1 MAIFCFA
8 GANEEAFMNHVRVAL
23 AALALGIST
32 AAMAAPAGG
41 PDPRFSG
48 SDLFNISAA
57 ADPQISPDGRW
68 IAYVRR
74 SNDIMTDRARS
85 SIWLIDTASGE
96 QRPLVAGSGNH
107 FSPRWS
113 PDGRRLAYASTS
125 EGGSPQLFVR
135 WMDTGQSARITGLPD
150 SPQGIKWSPDGRRLA
165 YLMNVP
171 DDGPKLGS
179 APPKPEGAEWAKP
192 LEVIDKVTY
201 RTDGGGYVKAGFD
214 HIFVVDA
221 LGGAPRQLTF
231 GAYHDGNPEWSADG
245 RSILFSAVRKDDWE
259 MIANDSEIYRLD
271 VDGGQVTT
279 LTDRR
284 GPDNAP
290 IVSPDGR
297 LIAYVGF
304 DDHKKGFEQ
313 GDLYVMNADGSG
325 SRRVAQGLDRSIDQ
339 LEWSADGRSVVASYE
354 ENGSVVVSRIGLDG
368 RVTPITREV
377 GGGSLDRPYAG
388 GEFSLARNGAVAFT
402 VDSATRPADVAL
414 SAGGKTRQLTRLNDL
429 SLSGKSLGQVRT
441 LDVRAPDGSPVPSWI
456 LLPPGYKEGT
466 RVPVILEIHG
476 GPYASYGPHFSTDY
490 QLYAAAGYAVL
501 YTNPRGSTGYGQA
514 FADGI
519 EKTYPDSNTADLLA
533 AVDAAVASG
542 VADPDN
548 LFVTG
553 GSGGGI
559 LTAWLI
565 GKTDRFKAA
574 ASQKPVINWT
584 SMALTSD
591 GIQFFGP
598 YWMGALPWENYQ
610 SYWARSPL
618 SLMANVKT
626 PTLVVVGAEDY
637 RTPVSEAE
645 QLYSALKLKGVP
657 TMLVKVPN
665 ASHGGIAARPSQAA
679 AKAAAIIAW
688 FDKYRTRRDAVQT
701 SERAAQ

>member
-1 MAIFCFA
+1 MKFA
-8 GANEEAFMNHVRVAL
+8 RFAL
-23 AALALGIST
+23 AALAFQCS
-32 AAMAAPAGG
+32 AAALAAPAAG
-41 PDPRFSG
+41 PNPSFTG
-48 SDLFNISAA
+48 SDLFSLTAA
-57 ADPQISPDGRW
+57 SDPQISPDGRW

-74 SNDIMTDRARS
+74 SNDVMTDRARS

-96 QRPLVAGSGNH
+96 QRPLVAGTGNH
-107 FSPRWS
+107 LNPRWS
-113 PDGRRLAYASTS
+113 PDGRRLAYVSTA
-125 EGGSPQLFVR
+125 EGSAPQLFVR
-135 WMDTGQSARITGLPD
+135 WMDSGQSARITGLPD
-150 SPQGIKWSPDGRRLA
+150 SPQGIKWSPDGRRIA
-165 YLMNVP
+165 YLMTVP
-171 DDGPKLGS
+171 DDGAKLGS
-179 APPKPEGAEWAKP
+179 PPTKPEGAEWAKP

-201 RTDGGGYVKAGFD
+201 RTDDGGYLKPGFD

-231 GAYHDGNPEWSADG
+231 GAYHDGAPEWAPDG
-245 RSILFSAVRKDDWE
+245 RSILFSAVRKPDWE
-259 MIANDSEIYRLD
+259 LISNDSEVYRLD
-271 VDGGQVTT
+271 VDSGAVRA

-284 GPDNAP
+284 GPDNGP
-290 IVSPDGR
+290 KVSPDGR

-304 DDHKKGFEQ
+304 DDHMKGFEQ

-325 SRRVAQGLDRSIDQ
+325 PRRIAPGLDRSIDQ
-339 LEWSADGRSVVASYE
+339 LAWSADGRSLIASYE
-354 ENGSVVVSRIGLDG
+354 EKGSVVVSRIGLDG
-368 RVTPITREV
+368 RVTPITRDV
-377 GGGSLDRPYAG
+377 GGGGLDRPYAG
-388 GEFSLARNGAVAFT
+388 GGFSLARNGAIAFT
-402 VDSATRPADVAL
+402 TDSVSRPADV
-414 SAGGKTRQLTRLNDL
+414 SISSGGKSRQLTRLNDL
-429 SLSGKSLGQVRT
+429 TLSGKSLGT
-441 LDVRAPDGSPVPSWI
+441 LREIKVAAPDGSPVPSWI
-456 LLPPGYKEGT
+456 LLPPGYQEGT
-466 RVPVILEIHG
+466 RVPTILEIHG

-501 YTNPRGSTGYGQA
+501 YTNPRGSTGYGQN

-542 VADPDN
+542 ISDPDN

-559 LTAWLI
+559 LTAWLV

-574 ASQKPVINWT
+574 AAQKPVINWT

-591 GIQFFGP
+591 GVQFFGP

-679 AKAAAIIAW
+679 AKAGAIIAW
-688 FDKYRTRRDAVQT
+688 FDKYRKRDGSVQT
-701 SERAAQ
+701 AVSAR

>member
-1 MAIFCFA
+1 MKLI
-8 GANEEAFMNHVRVAL
+8 RVAL
-23 AALALGIST
+23 AALALGVST
-32 AAMAAPAGG
+32 AAMAAPASG
-41 PDPRFSG
+41 PELRFTG
-48 SDLFNISAA
+48 SDLFSISAA
-57 ADPQISPDGRW
+57 SDPQISPDGRW

-85 SIWLIDTASGE
+85 SIWLIDAASGE

-113 PDGRRLAYASTS
+113 PDGSRLAYASTS
-125 EGGSPQLFVR
+125 EGGAPQLFVR
-135 WMDTGQSARITGLPD
+135 WMGSGESARITGLPD
-150 SPQGIKWSPDGRRLA
+150 SPQGITWSPDGRRIA

-171 DDGPKLGS
+171 DEGPKLGS
-179 APPKPEGAEWAKP
+179 APPKPEGADWAKP

-201 RTDGGGYVKAGFD
+201 RTDSGGYVKAGFD

-231 GAYHDGNPEWSADG
+231 GAFHDGNPEWSRDG
-245 RSILFSAVRKDDWE
+245 RAILFSAVRKDDWE

-271 VDGGQVTT
+271 IDSGQVAM

-290 IVSPDGR
+290 TVSPDGR
-297 LIAYVGF
+297 MIAYVGF

-313 GDLYVMNADGSG
+313 GDLYVMNSDGNG
-325 SRRVAQGLDRSIDQ
+325 ARRIAPGLDRSIDQ
-339 LEWSADGRSVVASYE
+339 LEWSADSRSIIAAYE

-368 RVTPITREV
+368 RVTRITDEV

-388 GEFSLARNGAVAFT
+388 GSFSLARNGAIAFT

-414 SAGGKTRQLTRLNDL
+414 SVGGKTRQLTRLNDL
-429 SLSGKSLGQVRT
+429 TLSGKSLGT
-441 LDVRAPDGSPVPSWI
+441 LREIKATAPDGSPVPSWI
-456 LLPPGYKEGT
+456 LLPPGYREGT
-466 RVPVILEIHG
+466 RVPTILEIHG

-490 QLYAAAGYAVL
+490 QLYAASGYAVL

-542 VADPDN
+542 ISDPEN

-610 SYWARSPL
+610 SYWSRSPL

-665 ASHGGIAARPSQAA
+665 ASHGGIAARPSQSA

-688 FDKYRTRRDAVQT
+688 FDKYRSKPTAAQT
-701 SERAAQ
+701 AERAGN

>member
-1 MAIFCFA
+1 MT
-8 GANEEAFMNHVRVAL
+8 M
-23 AALALGIST
+23 
-32 AAMAAPAGG
+32 
-41 PDPRFSG
+41 PD
-48 SDLFNISAA
+48 
-57 ADPQISPDGRW
+57 
-68 IAYVRR
+68 
-74 SNDIMTDRARS
+74 
-85 SIWLIDTASGE
+85 
-96 QRPLVAGSGNH
+96 
-107 FSPRWS
+107 
-113 PDGRRLAYASTS
+113 
-125 EGGSPQLFVR
+125 EG
-135 WMDTGQSARITGLPD
+135 T
-150 SPQGIKWSPDGRRLA
+150 
-165 YLMNVP
+165 
-171 DDGPKLGS
+171 KLGS
-179 APPKPEGAEWAKP
+179 APPPKPEGAEWAKP

-201 RTDGGGYVKAGFD
+201 RTDDGGYLKPGFD

-231 GAYHDGNPEWSADG
+231 GAYHDGAPEWAPDG
-245 RSILFSAVRKDDWE
+245 RSILFSAVRKPDWE
-259 MIANDSEIYRLD
+259 MISNDSEIYRLD
-271 VDGGQVTT
+271 IDSGTVRP

-284 GPDNAP
+284 GPDSGP
-290 IVSPDGR
+290 KVSPDGR

-313 GDLYVMNADGSG
+313 ADLYVMNPTAAEPAGCSRPRRRSTRSNGPRTADH
-325 SRRVAQGLDRSIDQ
+325 
-339 LEWSADGRSVVASYE
+339 WSCPMR
-354 ENGSVVVSRIGLDG
+354 SRIGG
-368 RVTPITREV
+368 RVAHRPGRASHADRQDV
-377 GGGSLDRPYAG
+377 GGRTRSPYAG
-388 GEFSLARNGAVAFT
+388 GVQRPARSLAYTSDSVNRPSDVSVVTGGA
-402 VDSATRPADVAL
+402 
-414 SAGGKTRQLTRLNDL
+414 RQLTRLNDL
-429 SLSGKSLGQVRT
+429 ALSGKSLGTLRP
-441 LDVRAPDGSPVPSWI
+441 LDVAAPDGSRVPSWI
-456 LLPPGYKEGT
+456 LLPPGYQEGT
-466 RVPVILEIHG
+466 RVPTILEIHG
-476 GPYASYGPHFSTDY
+476 GPYAAYGPHFSTDY

-533 AVDAAVASG
+533 AVDAAMASG
-542 VADPDN
+542 VSDPEN

-559 LTAWLI
+559 LTAWLV

-645 QLYSALKLKGVP
+645 QLYSALKLKAFRL
-657 TMLVKVPN
+657 LVKVPN
-665 ASHGGIAARPSQAA
+665 ASHGGIAGRPSQSA

-688 FDKYRTRRDAVQT
+688 FDKYRNAQALRRRNALGIIRSLDWWRSARPRSAPIPLRRTDTCVT
-701 SERAAQ
+701 LP

>member
-1 MAIFCFA
+1 MKAW
-8 GANEEAFMNHVRVAL
+8 RVGL
-23 AALALGIST
+23 AALASGICGS
-32 AAMAAPAGG
+32 ALAAPAEA
-41 PDPRFSG
+41 PNPRFTG
-48 SDLFNISAA
+48 GDLFNLAAA

-68 IAYVRR
+68 VAYVRR

-85 SIWLIDTASGE
+85 SIWLIDTASGD
-96 QRPLVAGSGNH
+96 QRPLLTGTGDH
-107 FSPRWS
+107 ISPRWS
-113 PDGRRLAYASTS
+113 PDGKRLAYVSTA
-125 EGGSPQLFVR
+125 EGGSPQLYVR
-135 WMDTGQSARITGLPD
+135 WMTNVPERARITGLPD
-150 SPQGIKWSPDGRRLA
+150 SPQGITWSPDGRRIA

-171 DDGPKLGS
+171 DEGMKLGK
-179 APPKPEGAEWAKP
+179 APDKPEGAEWAKP
-192 LEVIDKVTY
+192 LEIIDKVTY
-201 RTDGGGYVKAGFD
+201 RTDGGGYVKPGFD
-214 HIFVVDA
+214 HIFIVDA

-231 GAYHDGNPEWSADG
+231 GAYHDGNPEWTSDG
-245 RSILFSAVRKDDWE
+245 RAILFSAVRKPDWE

-271 VDGGQVTT
+271 IDSGAVRP

-284 GPDNAP
+284 GPDAAP
-290 IVSPDGR
+290 AASPDGR

-313 GDLYVMNADGSG
+313 ADLYVMNADGSG
-325 SRRVAQGLDRSIDQ
+325 ARRVAPSLDRSIDQ
-339 LEWSADGRSVVASYE
+339 LEWSADGRAVVASYE
-354 ENGSVVVSRIGLDG
+354 DGGSVVVSRIGLDG
-368 RVTPITREV
+368 RVTPLAKDV
-377 GGGSLDRPYAG
+377 AGGGLDRPYAG
-388 GEFSLARNGAVAFT
+388 GGFSLARNGAIAFAT
-402 VDSATRPADVAL
+402 DSPDRPTDVAL
-414 SAGGKTRQLTRLNDL
+414 SSGGKVRKLTRLNEL
-429 SLSGKSLGQVRT
+429 TLSGKSLGT
-441 LDVRAPDGSPVPSWI
+441 LRELSVRAPDGSPVPSWI
-456 LLPPGYKEGT
+456 LLPAGFEDGT
-466 RVPVILEIHG
+466 RVPTILEIHG
-476 GPYASYGPHFSTDY
+476 GPYAAYGPHFSTDY

-542 VADPDN
+542 IADPEN

-565 GKTDRFKAA
+565 GKTDRFRAA

-591 GIQFFGP
+591 GVQFFGP
-598 YWMGALPWENYQ
+598 YWMGGLPWENYQ

-618 SLMANVKT
+618 SLMASVKT

-637 RTPVSEAE
+637 RTPVSESE

-657 TMLVKVPN
+657 TMLVKVPD
-665 ASHGGIAARPSQAA
+665 ASHGGIAARPSQSA

-688 FDKYRTRRDAVQT
+688 FDKYRTRPT
-701 SERAAQ
+701 PAAAAPTGN

>member
-1 MAIFCFA
+1 MKQI
-8 GANEEAFMNHVRVAL
+8 RVAL
-23 AALALGIST
+23 AVLALGAS
-32 AAMAAPAGG
+32 AAGLAAPADG
-41 PDPRFSG
+41 PNPRFTG
-48 SDLFNISAA
+48 SDLFNLTVAS
-57 ADPQISPDGRW
+57 DPQISPDGRM

-96 QRPLVAGSGNH
+96 QRPLVVGTGNH
-107 FSPRWS
+107 MNPRWS
-113 PDGRRLAYASTS
+113 PDGRRLAYVSTT
-125 EGGSPQLFVR
+125 EGAAPQLFVH
-135 WMDTGQSARITGLPD
+135 WMESGESARITGLPD
-150 SPQGIKWSPDGRRLA
+150 SPQGINWSPDGRRIA

-171 DDGPKLGS
+171 DEGAKLGS
-179 APPKPEGAEWAKP
+179 APPKPEGADWAKP
-192 LEVIDKVTY
+192 LEIFDKVTY
-201 RTDGGGYVKAGFD
+201 RTDDGGYVKPGFD
-214 HIFVVDA
+214 HIFIVDA

-231 GAYHDGNPEWSADG
+231 GAYHDGRPEWTPDG
-245 RSILFSAVRKDDWE
+245 RTILFSAIRKPDWE
-259 MIANDSEIYRLD
+259 MISVDSEVYRLD
-271 VDGGQVTT
+271 IDSGTVTA

-284 GPDNAP
+284 GPDAAP
-290 IVSPDGR
+290 TISPDGR

-304 DDHKKGFEQ
+304 DDHKNGFEQ
-313 GDLYVMNADGSG
+313 ADLYVMKSDGSNP
-325 SRRVAQGLDRSIDQ
+325 RRIAPGLDRSIDQ
-339 LEWSADGRSVVASYE
+339 IEWSADGRSLIVGYE
-354 ENGSVVVSRIGLDG
+354 EAGGVAVSRIGLNG
-368 RVTPITREV
+368 QVSPITRQL

-388 GEFSLARNGAVAFT
+388 GGFSMARNGTIAFT
-402 VDSATRPADVAL
+402 IDSASRPADVAV
-414 SAGGKTRQLTRLNDL
+414 SSGGKLRQLTRLNEL
-429 SLSGKSLGQVRT
+429 ALSGKSLGT
-441 LDVRAPDGSPVPSWI
+441 LRELSVTAPDGSPVPSWI
-456 LLPPGYKEGT
+456 LLPPGYQEGT
-466 RVPVILEIHG
+466 RVPTILEIHG
-476 GPYASYGPHFSTDY
+476 GPYAAYGPHFATDY

-501 YTNPRGSTGYGQA
+501 YTNPRGSTGYGQT

-542 VADPDN
+542 VSDPQN

-559 LTAWLI
+559 LSAWLV

-574 ASQKPVINWT
+574 AAQKPVINWT
-584 SMALTSD
+584 SMSLTSD

-618 SLMANVKT
+618 SLMGNVKT

-645 QLYSALKLKGVP
+645 QLYSALKLRNVP

-665 ASHGGIAARPSQAA
+665 ASHGGIAARPSQSA

-688 FDKYRTRRDAVQT
+688 FDKYRQHEGTTQT
-701 SERAAQ
+701 AERAGN

>member
-1 MAIFCFA
+1 
-8 GANEEAFMNHVRVAL
+8 
-23 AALALGIST
+23 
-32 AAMAAPAGG
+32 
-41 PDPRFSG
+41 
-48 SDLFNISAA
+48 
-57 ADPQISPDGRW
+57 GR
-68 IAYVRR
+68 A
-74 SNDIMTDRARS
+74 
-85 SIWLIDTASGE
+85 
-96 QRPLVAGSGNH
+96 
-107 FSPRWS
+107 
-113 PDGRRLAYASTS
+113 
-125 EGGSPQLFVR
+125 
-135 WMDTGQSARITGLPD
+135 
-150 SPQGIKWSPDGRRLA
+150 
-165 YLMNVP
+165 
-171 DDGPKLGS
+171 
-179 APPKPEGAEWAKP
+179 
-192 LEVIDKVTY
+192 
-201 RTDGGGYVKAGFD
+201 
-214 HIFVVDA
+214 
-221 LGGAPRQLTF
+221 
-231 GAYHDGNPEWSADG
+231 
-245 RSILFSAVRKDDWE
+245 ILFSAVRKDDWE
-259 MIANDSEIYRLD
+259 MVANDSEIYRLD
-271 VDGGQVTT
+271 VDSGQVAA

-297 LIAYVGF
+297 MIAYVGF

-325 SRRVAQGLDRSIDQ
+325 SRRIAPGLDRSIDQ
-339 LEWSADGRSVVASYE
+339 LEWSADGRSIVASYE

-388 GEFSLARNGAVAFT
+388 GGFSLARNGAVAFT
-402 VDSATRPADVAL
+402 TDSPTRPADVAL
-414 SAGGKTRQLTRLNDL
+414 STGGKTRQLTRLNDL
-429 SLSGKSLGQVRT
+429 SLSGKSLGT
-441 LDVRAPDGSPVPSWI
+441 LREIRVSAPDGSPVPTWI
-456 LLPPGYKEGT
+456 LLPPGYKDGS
-466 RVPVILEIHG
+466 RVPTILEIHG
-476 GPYASYGPHFSTDY
+476 GPYASYGPHFSADY

-542 VADPDN
+542 MADPDN

-665 ASHGGIAARPSQAA
+665 ASHGGIAGRPSQAA
-679 AKAAAIIAW
+679 AKASAIIAW
-688 FDKYRTRRDAVQT
+688 FDKYRSRPVAAPTAT
-701 SERAAQ
+701 SAGD

>member
-1 MAIFCFA
+1 LLRVSK
-8 GANEEAFMNHVRVAL
+8 EAFMKSVRVAL
-23 AALALGIST
+23 AALALGV
-32 AAMAAPAGG
+32 
-41 PDPRFSG
+41 
-48 SDLFNISAA
+48 SAA
-57 ADPQISPDGRW
+57 AISAPNGPEPRFTGGDLFSLSVASDPQISPDGRW

-85 SIWLIDTASGE
+85 TIWLIDAASGD
-96 QRPLVAGSGNH
+96 QRPLVATSGNH
-107 FSPRWS
+107 MSPRWS
-113 PDGRRLAYASTS
+113 PDGKRLAYVSTA
-125 EGGSPQLFVR
+125 EGGAPQLFVR

-150 SPQGIKWSPDGRRLA
+150 SPQGINWSPDGRRIA
-165 YLMNVP
+165 YLMTVP
-171 DDGPKLGS
+171 DDGTKLGS
-179 APPKPEGAEWAKP
+179 PPPKPEGAEWAKP
-192 LEVIDKVTY
+192 LEIYDKATY
-201 RTDGGGYVKAGFD
+201 RTDGGGYVKPGYD
-214 HIFVVDA
+214 HIFIVDA

-231 GAYHDGNPEWSADG
+231 GAYHDGPPEWTSDG
-245 RSILFSAVRKDDWE
+245 RAILFSATRKADWE
-259 MIANDSEIYRLD
+259 MIANDSEVYRLD
-271 VDGGQVTT
+271 IDSGAVRP

-290 IVSPDGR
+290 TVSPDGR
-297 LIAYVGF
+297 LVAYVGF

-313 GDLYVMNADGSG
+313 ADLYVMNADGSG
-325 SRRVAQGLDRSIDQ
+325 SRRIAPNLDRSIDQ
-339 LEWSADGRSVVASYE
+339 LDWSADGRSIVAAYE
-354 ENGSVVVSRIGLDG
+354 EDGSVVVSRIGLDG
-368 RVTPITREV
+368 RVTPIARDV

-388 GEFSLARNGAVAFT
+388 GGFSLARNGTIAYT
-402 VDSATRPADVAL
+402 IDSATRPADVAV
-414 SAGGKTRQLTRLNDL
+414 SAGGKTRQLTRLNEL
-429 SLSGKSLGQVRT
+429 PLSGKSLGTLRT
-441 LDVRAPDGSPVPSWI
+441 LSVKAPDGSPVPSWI
-456 LLPPGYKEGT
+456 LLPPGYQDGQ
-466 RVPVILEIHG
+466 RVPTILEIHG

-490 QLYAAAGYAVL
+490 QLYAASGYAVL

-542 VADPDN
+542 IADPDN

-598 YWMGALPWENYQ
+598 YWMGAQPWENYQ

-645 QLYSALKLKGVP
+645 QLYSALKLRGVP

-665 ASHGGIAARPSQAA
+665 ASHGGIAARPSQSA

-688 FDKYRTRRDAVQT
+688 FDKYRTRIPVAQT
-701 SERAAQ
+701 AERAGN

>member
-1 MAIFCFA
+1 MKFA
-8 GANEEAFMNHVRVAL
+8 RFAL
-23 AALALGIST
+23 AALAFQCS
-32 AAMAAPAGG
+32 AAAIAAPAES
-41 PDPRFSG
+41 PNPSFTG
-48 SDLFNISAA
+48 SDLFSLTAA

-74 SNDIMTDRARS
+74 SNDVMTDRARS

-96 QRPLVAGSGNH
+96 QRPLVAGTGNH
-107 FSPRWS
+107 LSPRWS
-113 PDGRRLAYASTS
+113 PDGRRLAYVSTA
-125 EGGSPQLFVR
+125 EGSAPQLFVR
-135 WMDTGQSARITGLPD
+135 WMDSGQSARITGLPD
-150 SPQGIKWSPDGRRLA
+150 SPQGIKWSPDGRRIA
-165 YLMNVP
+165 YLMTVP
-171 DDGPKLGS
+171 DEGAKLGS
-179 APPKPEGAEWAKP
+179 PPPKPEGADWAKP

-201 RTDGGGYVKAGFD
+201 RTDDGGYLKPGFD

-231 GAYHDGNPEWSADG
+231 GAYHDGAPEWAPDG
-245 RSILFSAVRKDDWE
+245 RSILFSAVRKPDWE
-259 MIANDSEIYRLD
+259 LISNDSEVYRLD
-271 VDGGQVTT
+271 IDSGAVRA

-284 GPDNAP
+284 GPDNGP
-290 IVSPDGR
+290 KVSPDGR
-297 LIAYVGF
+297 LIAYVGY

-325 SRRVAQGLDRSIDQ
+325 PRRIAPGLDRSIDQ
-339 LEWSADGRSVVASYE
+339 LAWSADGRSLVASYE
-354 ENGSVVVSRIGLDG
+354 ESGSVVVSRIGLDG
-368 RVTPITREV
+368 RVAPITRDV
-377 GGGSLDRPYAG
+377 GGGGLDRPYAG
-388 GEFSLARNGAVAFT
+388 GGFSLARNGAIAFT
-402 VDSATRPADVAL
+402 TDTVSRPADV
-414 SAGGKTRQLTRLNDL
+414 SISSGGKSRQLTRLNDL
-429 SLSGKSLGQVRT
+429 TLSGKSLGT
-441 LDVRAPDGSPVPSWI
+441 LREIKVAAPDGSPVPSWI
-456 LLPPGYKEGT
+456 LLPPGYQEGT
-466 RVPVILEIHG
+466 RVPTILEIHG

-501 YTNPRGSTGYGQA
+501 YTNPRGSTGYGQN

-533 AVDAAVASG
+533 AVDGAVASG
-542 VADPDN
+542 ISDPDN

-559 LTAWLI
+559 LTAWLV

-574 ASQKPVINWT
+574 AAQKPVINWT

-591 GIQFFGP
+591 GVQFFGP

-679 AKAAAIIAW
+679 AKAGAIIAW
-688 FDKYRTRRDAVQT
+688 FDKYRKRDTASQT
-701 SERAAQ
+701 ATSAN